1 MITNSL
7 FEKVIDIVYNGLSTT
22 FHRET
27 KMDTIKIVHI
37 GGRDNI
43 GPADCMLKIEGASE
57 VYLIEAAME
66 GAARDTYT
74 KSSLGKSKGTTPF
87 YLVEACISDKE
98 GPAVFNINHDPRSS
112 SLFKM
117 ASTAEGYVRLER
129 KKKTFPWKLVA
140 RTEREINLHTTTL
153 DRLVRDKVI
162 PIPNILSMDIQGAE
176 YPSLVG
182 GKSTL
187 ESDDILAVITEA
199 EFRPM
204 YEGQATFGDIN
215 NLLLDYDLLFFDF
228 LYEGRWWEETIM
240 DKGFLA
246 VVEALFMKDYRKV
259 HSFDNLIKLA
269 AIAYMF
275 GYSSHGYALSKKAIK
290 TDKSR
295 WGADDPI
302 IRFIREQ
309 HEMAVEKDKAFRKRQ
324 VWKVE
329 DNS

>member
-1 MITNSL
+1 
-7 FEKVIDIVYNGLSTT
+7 
-22 FHRET
+22 
-27 KMDTIKIVHI
+27 MDTIKIVHI

-74 KSSLGKSKGTTPF
+74 KSSLGKFKGTTPF

-182 GKSTL
+182 GKSIL
-187 ESDDILAVITEA
+187 ESDDILAVITEV
-199 EFRPM
+199 EFRPL

-215 NLLLDYDLLFFDF
+215 NLLLDYDLFF
-228 LYEGRWWEETIM
+228 LG
-240 DKGFLA
+240 
-246 VVEALFMKDYRKV
+246 
-259 HSFDNLIKLA
+259 
-269 AIAYMF
+269 
-275 GYSSHGYALSKKAIK
+275 
-290 TDKSR
+290 
-295 WGADDPI
+295 
-302 IRFIREQ
+302 
-309 HEMAVEKDKAFRKRQ
+309 
-324 VWKVE
+324 
-329 DNS
+329 